1 MAPKLSMVFELFRFP
16 EFSIVPWF
24 LITPELFIVPSFC
37 MLADSA
43 TSSVAELMASEP
55 DSEIAR
61 VPSVIMHVELAE
73 FQVAVISCSDSA
85 KHEALLAITILPVT
99 GFGVVV
105 GGAGCAVIVTERVD
119 ILLVLSVALIVI
131 V

>member
-24 LITPELFIVPSFC
+24 LMTLELFIVPSFW

-55 DSEIAR
+55 DSEKSDIR
-61 VPSVIMHVELAE
+61 CGIVSV
-73 FQVAVISCSDSA
+73 CD
-85 KHEALLAITILPVT
+85 
-99 GFGVVV
+99 
-105 GGAGCAVIVTERVD
+105 
-119 ILLVLSVALIVI
+119 
-131 V
+131 